1 MNSDK
6 NHKKIVSIEGMSGI
20 FSLVCVSTNPKDP
33 WENIFAVSYNKT
45 TIEQMKWRCE
55 RSFRRSLCFFRIDE
69 NTALLQIKVWDSSK
83 DSYSFACKKD
93 NSDGSSL
100 YCLSTKTEYGTNHL
114 LLDIEE
120 NDYDYIDYLF
130 EEQIGSEAKHEISNN
145 PIEFDKFYDG
155 TILNA

>member
-20 FSLVCVSTNPKDP
+20 FSLVCVSTNPKEA
-33 WENIFAVSYNKT
+33 WENIFAVSYDKIV
-45 TIEQMKWRCE
+45 IERMKWQCE
-55 RSFRRSLCFFRIDE
+55 RNFRRSLCFFRIDE
-69 NTALLQIKVWDSSK
+69 NTGLVKIKVWDRSK
-83 DSYSFACKKD
+83 DSYSFAYKRD

-100 YCLSTKTEYGTNHL
+100 YCLSTKTDLGTNHL
-114 LLDIEE
+114 LIDIGE
-120 NDYDYIDYLF
+120 NDYDYIEYLF
-130 EEQIGSEAKHEISNN
+130 EEEIGSDAEHDISNN